1 MALKLKAHD
10 ADVLDRGSQRRI
22 SMNKKELKVP
32 VEVYSRVVGYFRP
45 INQWNKGK
53 QEEFHERK
61 VYRLDQA
68 PAYEYQ
74 GNI

>member
-1 MALKLKAHD
+1 
-10 ADVLDRGSQRRI
+10 
-22 SMNKKELKVP
+22 MNTKERKVP

-53 QEEFHERK
+53 QEEFNERK
-61 VYRLDQA
+61 VYRLEKT